1 MTSAILTT
9 NINAAFPIPGRDND
23 SQSFR
28 TNFGAIKT
36 GLETAAGEISLL
48 QAQKADLITQNFF
61 SNTTPATNTQ
71 TGAVV
76 IAGGVGIGK
85 DVFIGGQLNI
95 GGSSS
100 ITTAT
105 VVNSTSSEVIVT
117 GTFGEPV
124 YTISPT
130 IANDHLFTGKI
141 SIADDSESTST
152 YLYVTTTA
160 TGQTAGHFRGSLSQ
174 TVALKLENTHGG
186 SSSGANY
193 KFIQYNI
200 ANDVEVGSVKY
211 FDNSIHYLGTATFD
225 GAVLFAGGLRITS
238 AAPATSGAEGF
249 AGQIAVDSNYIYV
262 CTGTNAWTRL
272 ALAPYQ
278 SW

>member
-36 GLETAAGEISLL
+36 GLETAADEISLL

-61 SNTTPATNTQ
+61 SNATPALSTQ

-85 DVFIGGQLNI
+85 DVFIGGQLSV

-105 VVNSTSSEVIVT
+105 VVNSTNTEVIVT

-130 IANDHLFTGKI
+130 IANNHLFTGKI
-141 SIADDSESTST
+141 SIAQATESTST
-152 YLYVTTTA
+152 HLYVTTTA
-160 TGQTAGHFRGSLSQ
+160 TSQTAGHFRGSLSS
-174 TVALKLENTHGG
+174 TVAIKLENTHGG
-186 SSSGANY
+186 SSAGANY

-200 ANDVEVGSVKY
+200 ANNLEVGSVKY
-211 FDNSIHYLGTATFD
+211 FENSMRYLGTATFD
-225 GAVLFAGGLRITS
+225 SIVSFAGGLAITATAPTTSS
-238 AAPATSGAEGF
+238 AAGS

-262 CTGTNAWTRL
+262 CTGTNAWTRI